1 VIAKETTAMS
11 FEQEIAL
18 ESPSGATIRMRHQ
31 PSAGPSR
38 GIFVISHGLA
48 EHSARYLPLARYLAG
63 RGYTVYGFDH
73 RGHGHTTAPDAPRG
87 RFAWRKGEAR
97 LLEDLAAVRAQ
108 ARADNPQLP
117 VILFGHSM
125 GGIIAARAAQAEP
138 TEYAGLCIWNSHL
151 NPGIAGRI
159 GLAILKAERFFK
171 GSDVPSRFGPL
182 FTFETWARAIKDR
195 KTDFDWLS
203 RDETEVANYVADPLC
218 GFDCS
223 VSLWID
229 LIGMARDAG
238 LAANLDRLPKGL
250 QINLVGGGQDPATD
264 QGRAMTWLAGRLR
277 ARNITNV
284 HLTIY
289 PEMRHET
296 LNEFG
301 RARAMDM
308 LADWADGVVSA
319 KSSHP

>member
-1 VIAKETTAMS
+1 MT
-11 FEQEIAL
+11 FEQATPL
-18 ESPSGATIRMRHQ
+18 ESPSGAMTSMRHQ
-31 PSAGPSR
+31 PAEGAAR
-38 GIFVISHGLA
+38 GVFLLSHGLA
-48 EHSARYLPLARYLAG
+48 EHSARYRPLAQHLAR
-63 RGYTVYGFDH
+63 RGYAVYGFDH

-87 RFAWRKGEAR
+87 RFAWRGGEAR
-97 LLEDLAAVRAQ
+97 LLQDLAAVRER
-108 ARADNPQLP
+108 ARKYNPGLP

-125 GGIIAARAAQAEP
+125 GGIIAARAAQTEP
-138 TEYAGLCIWNSHL
+138 SAYSGLCVWNSHL
-151 NPGIAGRI
+151 NPGIAGQI
-159 GLAILKAERFFK
+159 GLAALKAERFFK

-182 FTFETWARAIKDR
+182 FTFETWTKSVKDR

-203 RDETEVANYVADPLC
+203 RDEAEVRKYVADPLC

-238 LAANLDRLPKGL
+238 LAANLDRLPKDL
-250 QINLVGGGQDPATD
+250 PVNLVGGGQDPATD
-264 QGRAMTWLAGRLR
+264 QGRAMTWLAERLR

-301 RARAMDM
+301 RQRAMDM
-308 LADWADGVVSA
+308 LADWADGIVSP
-319 KSSHP
+319 KSSNP